1 MKIRHT
7 GSFER
12 EDEIKDM
19 EYLAHL
25 SAIGSDVIDQSIYAG
40 DDWQAVHAAHARFIQ
55 ALQLAY
61 RRKWQIGREH
71 RTP

>member
-1 MKIRHT
+1 MQVTHT
-7 GSFER
+7 GHGTAAHHA
-12 EDEIKDM
+12 KDM

-25 SAIGSDVIDQSIYAG
+25 SAIGSDVIDQSVYAG

-55 ALQLAY
+55 ALHLAY